1 MKKKSGSTSFSAPN
15 PDRRHFVV
23 GAMAAVGMAAFAI
36 VRPRSAHADDLPHLT
51 SADSTAQ
58 TLGYVEDATKADK
71 AKFPTYAAGDS
82 CANCNF
88 FQGGSTAWGPCQLF
102 PGKAV
107 NAKGWC
113 SAHAKKA

>member
-1 MKKKSGSTSFSAPN
+1 MKTLPPSNTSDTDQNRRRFITGAGTALGAVVLVSALP
-15 PDRRHFVV
+15 RH
-23 GAMAAVGMAAFAI
+23 A
-36 VRPRSAHADDLPHLT
+36 RADDLPHLAP
-51 SADSTAQ
+51 SDATAQ

-71 AKFPTYAAGDS
+71 AKFPNYAAGDT

-88 FQGGSTAWGPCQLF
+88 FQGAVAAWGPCQLF

>member
-1 MKKKSGSTSFSAPN
+1 MKTLPASQASD
-15 PDRRHFVV
+15 PDRNRRRFLV
-23 GAMAAVGMAAFAI
+23 GAGTALGAVALAGAL
-36 VRPRSAHADDLPHLT
+36 PRTARADDLPHL
-51 SADSTAQ
+51 SPDDATAQ

-88 FQGGSTAWGPCQLF
+88 FQGGSAAWGACQLF

-107 NAKGWC
+107 TAKGWC